1 MQYKR
6 FKMLKIRVHEGVAFV
21 TIDNPPI
28 NVLSLQL
35 IAELSSFARKVEKD
49 DDVKVIVFESAD
61 PDFFI
66 AHFDV
71 DSLLITPDEVPRKST
86 QLEGMHPLLE
96 AFRTMSKISIA
107 KIEGICRGGGSE
119 FILALDMRFGVIGK
133 TILAQ
138 PEVAVGIIPG
148 GGGTQRI
155 PRLMGQA
162 RAMEVILSGIDL
174 PAELAEKYGYLNRA
188 FPPDKI
194 NGYVEELAYTIASH
208 PAETLALAKKAIQ
221 NAAELP
227 IVEGLI
233 EEYYLFQKSTA
244 LPVAKTRMK
253 EFMESGGQSR
263 EVEIQGFK
271 LPEDVLKR
279 IKNERN
285 KE

>member
-6 FKMLKIRVHEGVAFV
+6 FKLLKIRINGGVAFV
-21 TIDNPPI
+21 TIENPPV

-35 IAELSSFARKVEKD
+35 LAELSSFARKVEKD
-49 DDVKVIVFESAD
+49 DEVRVIVFESAD

-71 DSLLITPDEVPRKST
+71 DSLLITPDEEPTKST

-96 AFRTMSKISIA
+96 AFRTMSKVSIA

-119 FILALDMRFGVIGK
+119 FVLALDMRFGVIGK

-162 RAMEVILSGIDL
+162 RAMEVILSGRDI

-188 FPPDKI
+188 FPPDEI
-194 NGYVEELAYTIASH
+194 TDYVEELAYTIASH
-208 PAETLALAKKAIQ
+208 PAETLALAKKSIQ

-244 LPVAKTRMK
+244 LSVAKTRMK
-253 EFMESGGQSR
+253 EFMEMGGQSR

-271 LPEDVLKR
+271 LPDDVLKR

-285 KE
+285 NG

>member
-6 FKMLKIRVHEGVAFV
+6 FKLLKIRINGGVAFV
-21 TIDNPPI
+21 TIDNPPV

-35 IAELSSFARKVEKD
+35 LAELSSFARKVEKD
-49 DDVKVIVFESAD
+49 DEVRVIVFESAD

-71 DSLLITPDEVPRKST
+71 DSLLITPDEEPTKST

-96 AFRTMSKISIA
+96 AFRTMSKVSIA

-119 FILALDMRFGVIGK
+119 FVLALDMRFGVIGK

-162 RAMEVILSGIDL
+162 RAMEVILSGRDI

-188 FPPDKI
+188 FPPDEI
-194 NGYVEELAYTIASH
+194 TDYVEELAYTIASH
-208 PAETLALAKKAIQ
+208 PAETLALAKKSIQ
-221 NAAELP
+221 NAVELP

-244 LPVAKTRMK
+244 LTVAKTRMK
-253 EFMESGGQSR
+253 EFMEMGGQSR
-263 EVEIQGFK
+263 EVEIEGFK
-271 LPEDVLKR
+271 LPEDTLKR
-279 IKNERN
+279 IKDERN
-285 KE
+285 KG

>member
-6 FKMLKIRVHEGVAFV
+6 FKLLKIRVHEGVAFV

-28 NVLSLQL
+28 NMLSLQL
-35 IAELSSFARKVEKD
+35 LAELSNFARKVEKD
-49 DDVKVIVFESAD
+49 DDVRVIVFESAD

-71 DSLLITPDEVPRKST
+71 DSLLTTPDEEPTKSN

-96 AFRTMSKISIA
+96 AYRTMPKISIA

-119 FILALDMRFGVIGK
+119 FVLALDMRFGIIGK

-162 RAMEVILSGIDL
+162 RAMEVILSGTDV

-188 FPPDKI
+188 FPPDEI
-194 NGYVEELAYTIASH
+194 TEYIEELAYTIASH
-208 PAETLALAKKAIQ
+208 PAETLALAKKSIQ
-221 NAAELP
+221 NATELP

-233 EEYYLFQKSTA
+233 EEYYLFQRSTA
-244 LPVAKTRMK
+244 LPVAKARMK
-253 EFMESGGQSR
+253 EFMEKGGQSR

-271 LPEDVLKR
+271 FPEDELKR
-279 IKNERN
+279 IKDDRN

>member
-1 MQYKR
+1 MQYNR
-6 FKMLKIRVHEGVAFV
+6 FNLLKIRINNGVAFV

-28 NVLSLQL
+28 NMLSLKL

-49 DDVKVIVFESAD
+49 DDVRVIVFDSAD

-71 DSLLITPDEVPRKST
+71 DSLLLMPDEEPTKSN
-86 QLEGMHPLLE
+86 QLEGMSPLLE
-96 AFRTMSKISIA
+96 IFRTMPKVSIA

-119 FILALDMRFGVIGK
+119 FVLALDMRFGVIGK

-138 PEVAVGIIPG
+138 PEVSVGIIPG

-162 RAMEVILSGIDL
+162 RAMEVILSGTDV

-188 FPPDKI
+188 FPPDGI
-194 NGYVEELAYTIASH
+194 TDYVEKLAYTIASH

-221 NAAELP
+221 NAAEFP

-244 LPVAKTRMK
+244 LPAAKKRMK
-253 EFMESGGQSR
+253 EFMEMGGQSR
-263 EVEIQGFK
+263 EVEIGGFE
-271 LPEDVLKR
+271 LSEERLKK
-279 IKNERN
+279 IESN

>member
-6 FKMLKIRVHEGVAFV
+6 FKLLKIRINGGVAFV
-21 TIDNPPI
+21 TIDNPPV
-28 NVLSLQL
+28 NMLSLQL

-49 DDVKVIVFESAD
+49 DDVRVIVFDSAD

-71 DSLLITPDEVPRKST
+71 DSLLITPDEEPTKST

-96 AFRTMSKISIA
+96 AFRTMSKVSIA

-119 FILALDMRFGVIGK
+119 FVLALDMRFGVIGK

-162 RAMEVILSGIDL
+162 RAMEVILSGTDI

-188 FPPDKI
+188 FLPDEI
-194 NGYVEELAYTIASH
+194 TDYVEEIAYTIASH

-233 EEYYLFQKSTA
+233 EEYYLFQQSTA

-253 EFMESGGQSR
+253 EFMEMGGQSR

-271 LPEDVLKR
+271 LPEDILKR
-279 IKNERN
+279 IKDERN
-285 KE
+285 NE

>member
-6 FKMLKIRVHEGVAFV
+6 FKLLKIRINGGVAFV
-21 TIDNPPI
+21 TIENPPV

-35 IAELSSFARKVEKD
+35 LAELSSFARKVEKD
-49 DDVKVIVFESAD
+49 DEVRVIVFESAD

-71 DSLLITPDEVPRKST
+71 DSLLITPDEEPTKST

-96 AFRTMSKISIA
+96 AFRTMSKVSIA

-119 FILALDMRFGVIGK
+119 FVLALDMRFGVIGK

-162 RAMEVILSGIDL
+162 RAMEVILSGRDI

-188 FPPDKI
+188 FPPDEI
-194 NGYVEELAYTIASH
+194 TDYVEELAYTIASH
-208 PAETLALAKKAIQ
+208 PAETLALAKKSIQ

-253 EFMESGGQSR
+253 EFMEMGGQSR

-271 LPEDVLKR
+271 LPDDVLKR

-285 KE
+285 NG

>member
-6 FKMLKIRVHEGVAFV
+6 FNLLKIRIVNGVAFV

-35 IAELSSFARKVEKD
+35 IAELSRFSNKVAKD
-49 DDVKVIVFESAD
+49 DEVRIIVFDSVD

-71 DSLLITPDEVPRKST
+71 DALLTMPDEVLTKST

-96 AFRTMSKISIA
+96 SFRTMPKVSIA

-119 FILALDMRFGVIGK
+119 FVLALDMRFGVIGK
-133 TILAQ
+133 TILSQ

-162 RAMEVILSGIDL
+162 RAMEVILSGRDIS
-174 PAELAEKYGYLNRA
+174 AELAERYGYLNRA
-188 FPPDKI
+188 FPPDEI
-194 NGYVEELAYTIASH
+194 TDYVEELAYTIASH
-208 PAETLALAKKAIQ
+208 PAETLALAKKSIQ

-244 LPVAKTRMK
+244 LSVAKTRMK
-253 EFMESGGQSR
+253 EFMEMGGQSR

-271 LPEDVLKR
+271 LTEETLKR
-279 IKNERN
+279 IKDERN

>member
-35 IAELSSFARKVEKD
+35 IAELSNFARKVEKD
-49 DDVKVIVFESAD
+49 DDVRVIVFDSAD

-71 DSLLITPDEVPRKST
+71 DSLLITPDEVPTKST

-119 FILALDMRFGVIGK
+119 FILSLDMRFGVIGK

-162 RAMEVILSGIDL
+162 RAIEVILSGTDI

-188 FPPDKI
+188 FFPAEITD
-194 NGYVEELAYTIASH
+194 YVEEIAYTIASH

-227 IVEGLI
+227 ISEGLI

-244 LPVAKTRMK
+244 LTVAKTRMK
-253 EFMESGGQSR
+253 EFMEMGGQSR
-263 EVEIQGFK
+263 EVELQGFK
-271 LPEDVLKR
+271 LPKEALKR
-279 IKNERN
+279 IKDARD